1 MRDGS
6 QLNKRYSK
14 VFITEA
20 LETSKQRLTALAT
33 RLKRY
38 DREAEAEGMNGLF
51 STQDP
56 RSQQDPSRL
65 YSQLQR
71 NNSTSGRNR
80 YHKSQVAGERERQT
94 TNNEELDSTSH
105 THSLKIPL
113 SSYSCLVI
121 IPTGSGLSQ
130 CLIIFPLPFQHK
142 QKKSMVCESLE

>member
-1 MRDGS
+1 M
-6 QLNKRYSK
+6 NKRYSK

-20 LETSKQRLTALAT
+20 LETAKERLTPLAT

-38 DREAEAEGMNGLF
+38 EREPEAEGMNGLF

-56 RSQQDPSRL
+56 RNEQDPFSL

-80 YHKSQVAGERERQT
+80 YHKCQVAGERERQT

-105 THSLKIPL
+105 AHLLKILL

-130 CLIIFPLPFQHK
+130 CLIIFLLPFQQK

>member
-6 QLNKRYSK
+6 RMNKRYSK

-20 LETSKQRLTALAT
+20 LETAKQRLTPLAT

-38 DREAEAEGMNGLF
+38 EREAEAEGMNGLF

-56 RSQQDPSRL
+56 RNQYDPFRL

-71 NNSTSGRNR
+71 NNSTSGKNR
-80 YHKSQVAGERERQT
+80 YHKCQVAGERERQT

-105 THSLKIPL
+105 AHLLKIPL
-113 SSYSCLVI
+113 SPYSCLVI

-130 CLIIFPLPFQHK
+130 CLIIFLLPFQQK

>member
-56 RSQQDPSRL
+56 RS
-65 YSQLQR
+65 
-71 NNSTSGRNR
+71 
-80 YHKSQVAGERERQT
+80 
-94 TNNEELDSTSH
+94 
-105 THSLKIPL
+105 
-113 SSYSCLVI
+113 
-121 IPTGSGLSQ
+121 
-130 CLIIFPLPFQHK
+130 
-142 QKKSMVCESLE
+142 